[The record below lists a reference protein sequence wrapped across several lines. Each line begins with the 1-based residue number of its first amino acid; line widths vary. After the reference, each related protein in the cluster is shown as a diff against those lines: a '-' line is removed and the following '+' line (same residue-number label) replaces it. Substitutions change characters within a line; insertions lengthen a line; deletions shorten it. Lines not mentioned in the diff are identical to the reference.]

1 MKNSFPTVTSSL
13 LKELNVVFPKR
24 DFPPKEGL
32 RDIAFQSGQRSVVN
46 FLKHQFE
53 IQNENILKKE

>member
-24 DFPPKEGL
+24 DFTPKEGL
-32 RDIAFQSGQRSVVN
+32 RDIDFQSGQRSVVN